1 VRIRCSQA
9 KVDNVQDELSVPE
22 HLAGVVAKFVR
33 ARDLLNELDG
43 LALEYMVGHPA
54 TFDVLPHPESNT
66 YTVIAHVDPPPL
78 RLAVVF
84 GDALHNM
91 RSVLDH
97 LARLLVVAHGRQPVD
112 RPPGATMFPIHVR
125 DPGRPVT
132 VSPGISDGAQAVLT
146 SLQPFLH
153 DDPRKHPLSRLSQL
167 NNIDK
172 HRLLHITSLS
182 GAGGVAFVPAPLD
195 PTVPTTQEQRRHTVR
210 LLPEQ
215 AQSFK
220 VTPDEMHVPAAMAG
234 MWSYTVVL
242 GEPDAGYAE
251 QLVGIGRGILTF
263 LAEDALPELAPFT
276 TPLP

>member
-1 VRIRCSQA
+1 MRIRFNQA
-9 KVDNVQDELSVPE
+9 KVEIMQHELSVPE

-43 LALEYMVGHPA
+43 LVIEYMVGHPA
-54 TFDVLPHPESNT
+54 SFDVFPHPESNS
-66 YTVIAHVDPPPL
+66 YTVVAHVDPPPL
-78 RLAVVF
+78 RLSVVF

-97 LARLLVVAHGRQPVD
+97 LARLLVIADGRQPVD
-112 RPPGATMFPIHVR
+112 RPPGATMFPIHVQNPR
-125 DPGRPVT
+125 KPVT
-132 VSPGISDGAQAVLT
+132 ISPGISDGARTVLT
-146 SLQPFLH
+146 SLQPFN
-153 DDPRKHPLSRLSQL
+153 DDDARQHPLSRLSEL

-195 PTVPTTQEQRRHTVR
+195 PAVPTTQEQRRHMVR

-215 AQSFK
+215 PQTFK

-234 MWSYTVVL
+234 LWSYTVVL
-242 GEPDAGYAE
+242 GESDAGFAE

-263 LAEDALPELAPFT
+263 LAEDALPGLAPFT
-276 TPLP
+276 TPSR

>member
-1 VRIRCSQA
+1 MN
-9 KVDNVQDELSVPE
+9 DLSVPE
-22 HLAGVVAKFVR
+22 HLAGVVAKFIR

-43 LALEYMVGHPA
+43 LALEYLIAHPA
-54 TFDVLPHPESNT
+54 SFDVVPHPESNS
-66 YTVIAHVDPPPL
+66 YTVTAHVDPPPL

-97 LARLLVVAHGRQPVD
+97 LARLLVVAHGGQPVD
-112 RPPGATMFPIHVR
+112 RPPGATMFPIHMA

-132 VSPGISDGAQAVLT
+132 ISPGISDRARTVLT

-153 DDPRKHPLSRLSQL
+153 DDPRSHPLWRLSEL

-172 HRLLHITSLS
+172 HRLLHVTSLS

-215 AQSFK
+215 PQTFT
-220 VTPDEMHVPAAMAG
+220 VTAEEMHVPAAMAG
-234 MWSYTVVL
+234 TWSYTVVL
-242 GEPDAGYAE
+242 GEPDAGFTE
-251 QLVGIGRGILTF
+251 QLVGIGRTILTF
-263 LAEDALPELAPFT
+263 LAEAALPELAPFT
-276 TPLP
+276 SPTR